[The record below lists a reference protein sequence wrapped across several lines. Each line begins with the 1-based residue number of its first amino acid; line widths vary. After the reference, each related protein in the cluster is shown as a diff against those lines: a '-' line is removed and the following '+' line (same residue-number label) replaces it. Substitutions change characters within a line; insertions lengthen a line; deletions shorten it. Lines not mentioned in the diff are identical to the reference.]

1 MERMRPSIL
10 AQTTTTITR
19 LVQYQDPSKCSPRLA
34 VSKAYADVRGTRT
47 KEEAVQIVNNL
58 RETLLSLRHPNLVTL
73 RSVDTSSNAVIHLT
87 SDFLE
92 NAGDLHNI
100 LQTRLRSGVYLSER
114 EVLRI
119 FVSMALGVK
128 YLHDNFVCHGLLHPR
143 NVLVQQSPGGGGLTV
158 RLTDFGAGHLCGGE
172 IAQPPN
178 PRASYRPSPSSEPS
192 MSLASDMWSLGIM
205 LYEMVGLTVPF
216 LGNHLEELE
225 RRQLA
230 GAIPPLP
237 SGARCCPEVLD
248 LISSL
253 LNNNPRA
260 RPDINYV
267 LGTPL
272 MQNYT
277 QLLVASIA
285 STAAPTATQSLKA
298 EETAPA
304 PPVVRVKRRS
314 SLSTTAENENRI
326 SMGGRHVRN
335 EVRTNMQTNDNR
347 CVNHARGTTMGQG
360 REANVTM
367 SEVATKETERT
378 EEERQLVRLRRAR
391 EEAHRE
397 RLALQLKYQNKSSTS
412 QQSPPPVTDATD
424 QTDATDA
431 TDATASICS
440 LGNVQRSP
448 RLASQSPPKLQIHVE
463 NIDKNV
469 TFTPPKPQIGNVQR
483 SPQNRTPSTDMA
495 RSSMPVAFPA
505 STSAVVAVATTSVH
519 VISSPALRR
528 RQSHDNA
535 EHLERLRRAR
545 IETHQERMKLQEK
558 MMGMGGRPVRRKS
571 SFDSFTNIPGAYASP
586 SLSVAAAPS
595 TSKNNSLNSAA
606 VNHLPLPTTDSP
618 IHSSRSINRRK
629 SNGSSGLGTKR
640 EEQEEAA
647 YLESLR
653 RARIENHRERIAL
666 RQRMDGMGGRPTSS
680 PVPRPFQQDSAR
692 DTLNSN
698 IATMPTHL
706 TPSDR
711 RARKEELRAAKEREH
726 LEQLKQVRIEAHRE
740 RVALRQKMQGGSG
753 GSGGGTLPTSPRASP
768 AVAAAAARGEAARE
782 NRKNVVASRNSGGR
796 GKSMNE
802 EEIYLE
808 KLRVARMVAF
818 EERGVSTRKPKQVQ
832 QVQQVTSSGGTSA
845 DVLRRKSLQR
855 DKKQAEHEELLR
867 AARRVAFEERKALE
881 AKMRNGG
888 RTPGR

>member
-1 MERMRPSIL
+1 M
-10 AQTTTTITR
+10 
-19 LVQYQDPSKCSPRLA
+19 K
-34 VSKAYADVRGTRT
+34 K
-47 KEEAVQIVNNL
+47 
-58 RETLLSLRHPNLVTL
+58 
-73 RSVDTSSNAVIHLT
+73 
-87 SDFLE
+87 
-92 NAGDLHNI
+92 
-100 LQTRLRSGVYLSER
+100 
-114 EVLRI
+114 
-119 FVSMALGVK
+119 
-128 YLHDNFVCHGLLHPR
+128 
-143 NVLVQQSPGGGGLTV
+143 
-158 RLTDFGAGHLCGGE
+158 
-172 IAQPPN
+172 
-178 PRASYRPSPSSEPS
+178 
-192 MSLASDMWSLGIM
+192 
-205 LYEMVGLTVPF
+205 
-216 LGNHLEELE
+216 
-225 RRQLA
+225 
-230 GAIPPLP
+230 
-237 SGARCCPEVLD
+237 
-248 LISSL
+248 
-253 LNNNPRA
+253 
-260 RPDINYV
+260 
-267 LGTPL
+267 
-272 MQNYT
+272 
-277 QLLVASIA
+277 
-285 STAAPTATQSLKA
+285 
-298 EETAPA
+298 
-304 PPVVRVKRRS
+304 
-314 SLSTTAENENRI
+314 
-326 SMGGRHVRN
+326 
-335 EVRTNMQTNDNR
+335 
-347 CVNHARGTTMGQG
+347 
-360 REANVTM
+360 
-367 SEVATKETERT
+367 TERT

-448 RLASQSPPKLQIHVE
+448 RSASQSPPKLQIHVE

-680 PVPRPFQQDSAR
+680 PDPRPFQQDSAR

-818 EERGVSTRKPKQVQ
+818 EERGFSTRKPKQVQ

>member
-1 MERMRPSIL
+1 MRPSIL

-448 RLASQSPPKLQIHVE
+448 RSASQSPPKLQIHVE

-680 PVPRPFQQDSAR
+680 PDPRPFQQDSAR

-818 EERGVSTRKPKQVQ
+818 EERGFSTRKPKQVQ

>member
-1 MERMRPSIL
+1 MRPSIL

-431 TDATASICS
+431 TDATASIRS

-448 RLASQSPPKLQIHVE
+448 RSASQSPPKLQIHVE

-680 PVPRPFQQDSAR
+680 PDPRPFQQDSAR

-818 EERGVSTRKPKQVQ
+818 EERGFSTRKPKQVQ